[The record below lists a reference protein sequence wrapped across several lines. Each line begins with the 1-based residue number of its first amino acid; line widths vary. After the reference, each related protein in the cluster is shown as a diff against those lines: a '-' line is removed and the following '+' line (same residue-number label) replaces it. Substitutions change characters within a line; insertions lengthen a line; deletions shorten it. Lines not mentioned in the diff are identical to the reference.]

1 MALLRAGHPIPTVA
15 VTLAATVLSACAG
28 NTVSTCALVASAVLT
43 GQLTVG
49 WTNDRFDL
57 SADREMSRTEKPL
70 AAGQVAAS
78 AVDLA
83 IVVGTVLT
91 IALSLALGWRA
102 ALVHLAAV
110 SCGWLYNFWLKGTWL
125 SWLPYSAAFAALPT
139 VATLVRPNHT
149 LPPGWLVLGAGLLG
163 AAANLTNTLPDLARQ
178 HPDRFRGLP
187 DRIGA
192 HASLLGAAAI
202 SEGCVILAAA
212 GPRGPITPVGWTG
225 LTFVTVILTATV
237 PLLWRA
243 AGTRRPFY
251 ALMALS
257 GVDLILVACGTS
269 LR

>member
-1 MALLRAGHPIPTVA
+1 VRDCSVPRPTSPTRCLTWPDNIRIGSVA
-15 VTLAATVLSACAG
+15 C
-28 NTVSTCALVASAVLT
+28 
-43 GQLTVG
+43 
-49 WTNDRFDL
+49 
-57 SADREMSRTEKPL
+57 
-70 AAGQVAAS
+70 
-78 AVDLA
+78 
-83 IVVGTVLT
+83 
-91 IALSLALGWRA
+91 
-102 ALVHLAAV
+102 
-110 SCGWLYNFWLKGTWL
+110 
-125 SWLPYSAAFAALPT
+125 PT
-139 VATLVRPNHT
+139 
-149 LPPGWLVLGAGLLG
+149 
-163 AAANLTNTLPDLARQ
+163 
-178 HPDRFRGLP
+178 F
-187 DRIGA
+187 GA